1 MVWRGVWAPPIK
13 LGPSS
18 NLAPPVIQ
26 GPDVTPFSFAVLHTI
41 PRDNPNGEKDEG
53 YVLVNQPYK
62 QTKSKLQVTI
72 KISSSK

>member
-1 MVWRGVWAPPIK
+1 MKRG
-13 LGPSS
+13 LSS
-18 NLAPPVIQ
+18 PYQ
-26 GPDVTPFSFAVLHTI
+26 
-41 PRDNPNGEKDEG
+41 RDNPNGEKDEG

>member
-1 MVWRGVWAPPIK
+1 MKRG
-13 LGPSS
+13 LSS
-18 NLAPPVIQ
+18 PYQIRSLLQFGPPVIH
-26 GPDVTPFSFAVLHTI
+26 GPNVTLFSFAVLHTI